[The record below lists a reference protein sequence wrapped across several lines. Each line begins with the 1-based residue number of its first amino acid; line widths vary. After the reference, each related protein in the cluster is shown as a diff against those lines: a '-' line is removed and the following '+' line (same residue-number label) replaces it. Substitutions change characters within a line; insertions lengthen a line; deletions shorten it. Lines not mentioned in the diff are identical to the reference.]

1 MKRPLLP
8 APVEA
13 WWNRS
18 GHLPLRRRLPRLFVA
33 ASSLTAMLSL
43 LAMLTVAVWFQ
54 ERGMRGEAEELART
68 IAFALEAPLAF
79 GDLQAANETLAVL
92 RVRSNVRGAWLHDAG
107 NAVRATYRAAG
118 LKPASAPREGF
129 GCLVAQA
136 PVMAGN
142 DRLGRVVVEL
152 DRLQGLRQ
160 LLAGAAALVG
170 VQLLVLMVSLPMVRR
185 IAGRITGPVTAL
197 ARTASRIAEQ
207 RDYSRRIHGDGK
219 DEVGQAIRAFNEMLD
234 QVQQRDDALEN
245 ANRTL
250 EERVARRTQELAQEK
265 ERAEA
270 ASLAK
275 TRFLA
280 NMSHELRTPL
290 NAVLGA
296 AQLLQQGS
304 DATHRAHLIETI
316 GQSGAN
322 LLALIENVLD
332 VARIESGAL
341 TLSHE
346 AFNLVDCVEAAVA
359 TASVAARAGG
369 LAMAVVIEPQLGAWR
384 QGDPM
389 RLRQVLL
396 NLLGNA
402 VKFTPAG
409 DVVMRVCGSGSDRV
423 RFEVSDTGVGMDLG
437 ATRDIFQPFAQA
449 DEATTR
455 RFGGTGLG
463 LTISRELVRAMG
475 GDITVRSRPGQG
487 STFSFDILL
496 PAAPPQAAAVAQPP
510 ARPAVQQVVFFE
522 PHDASAEALQAMLQR
537 MRIPS
542 RRVADAADLRAAM
555 APDEAAEPPWLLVAA
570 ESPEAWGL
578 LEHCADVIDPERV
591 IAMNDAQSHAV
602 EMARE
607 HMQLPRSVLKP
618 VLRAALVSRLGRHRD
633 AQRLPPAATAAPA
646 QTLLPLQAG
655 SSRRLLVVDD
665 DPTNQMIVMAMLSN
679 AGLRV
684 EAAGD
689 GRSAL
694 GLLREHRFDLV
705 LMDWQMPDMDGL
717 EVTRRIRNGAAGP
730 HNTTIPV
737 VALTA
742 NAFAEDRA
750 ACLAV
755 GMNDFLTK
763 PVVAQQLLSVVHRWT
778 AQAHSARVSSAED
791 GPARVQ

>member
-1 MKRPLLP
+1 MKRRRRP
-8 APVEA
+8 APLER
-13 WWNRS
+13 WWSARADQ
-18 GHLPLRRRLPRLFVA
+18 PLRRRLPRLFVFA
-33 ASSLTAMLSL
+33 ASLTALLSL
-43 LAMLTVAVWFQ
+43 VALLTVALWFEDRRTQ
-54 ERGMRGEAEELART
+54 GEAEELART

-79 GDLQAANETLAVL
+79 GDLQAAHDTLAVL
-92 RVRSNVRGAWLHDAG
+92 RVRSNVRGAWVRDATG
-107 NAVRATYRAAG
+107 QVRARYLEAG
-118 LKPASAPREGF
+118 LNDNTAPRPGF
-129 GCLVAQA
+129 GRLVVTA
-136 PVMAGN
+136 PVSPGGQA
-142 DRLGRVVVEL
+142 LGSVTVEL
-152 DRLQGLRQ
+152 DELQSYRQLAVGGAALILAQ
-160 LLAGAAALVG
+160 LLA
-170 VQLLVLMVSLPMVRR
+170 LMVSLPLVRR
-185 IAGRITGPVTAL
+185 IAARITGPMTAL
-197 ARTASRIAEQ
+197 GRTAARIAEQ
-207 RDYSRRIHGDGK
+207 RDYSRRLEGEGR
-219 DEVGQAIRAFNEMLD
+219 DEVGQAVRAFNEMLD
-234 QVQQRDDALEN
+234 QVQQRDEALAH

-250 EERVARRTQELAQEK
+250 EERVAQRTQELAQEK

-296 AQLLQQGS
+296 TQLLQQGGQAS
-304 DATHRAHLIETI
+304 HRAQLIETI

-341 TLSHE
+341 TLSQE

-369 LAMAVVIEPQLGAWR
+369 LAMAAIIHPTLGAWR
-384 QGDPM
+384 LGDPM

-409 DVVMRVCGSGSDRV
+409 QVVLRVTAPMGAPGWVCFSV
-423 RFEVSDTGVGMDLG
+423 ADTGVGMDLD

-475 GDITVRSRPGQG
+475 GDIAVDSQPGVG
-487 STFSFDILL
+487 STFRFEVPL
-496 PAAPPQAAAVAQPP
+496 PAADAADAAAAEPAQP
-510 ARPAVQQVVFFE
+510 RPVAPLYFFE
-522 PHDASAEALQAMLQR
+522 PHEPSAEALAAMLQR
-537 MRIPS
+537 MQVPAE
-542 RRVADAADLRAAM
+542 RVTDAQWLHDRLAAVQ
-555 APDEAAEPPWLLVAA
+555 AAGDEAPWLLVAT
-570 ESPEAWGL
+570 ESAQAWAL
-578 LEHCADVIDPERV
+578 LERCADTLDPERV
-591 IAMNDAQSHAV
+591 IAMNDAPSHAADR
-602 EMARE
+602 ARE
-607 HMQLPRSVLKP
+607 HLQLPRSVLKP
-618 VLRAALVSRLGRHRD
+618 VLRAALVSRLGWRRD
-633 AQRLPPAATAAPA
+633 GPPPDTAEPPSAAPP
-646 QTLLPLQAG
+646 LGLPAL
-655 SSRRLLVVDD
+655 RLLVVDD
-665 DPTNQMIVMAMLSN
+665 DPTNQMIVTAMLAN
-679 AGLRV
+679 AGLGV
-684 EAAGD
+684 QSADD

-694 GLLREHRFDLV
+694 ALLRQHRFDLV

-717 EVTRRIRNGAAGP
+717 EVTRRIRNGVAGT
-730 HNTTIPV
+730 HNATIPV

-763 PVVAQQLLSVVHRWT
+763 PVVAQQLLNVVHRWT
-778 AQAHSARVSSAED
+778 AQAQSQAQTRQ
-791 GPARVQ
+791 PAA